1 MKFKHNKKRNTAFLF
16 ETLIKEMAKSVVAND
31 SERQTKIAKIVKRH
45 FTKRGVLYKDLQS
58 YKVLMELKEAES
70 DFAKRIISE
79 VRRDRDRLNTQNI
92 FSEQSKLIKKI
103 NVELGQEVYSNFVP
117 NYKTMA
123 TIGQLFADNV
133 SPNEKVI
140 LEDKLLTEMTKAE
153 EKTEK
158 EILEHIDSI
167 AYKTFTNKFNKA
179 YAGKLHEEQQQIVS
193 KYIYSVSDNGISLK
207 TYLNE
212 EVGRLRDKVKTSLNT
227 EEISSDP
234 EMVKKTE
241 QVLEFLDSLTETK
254 LDEAAIKK
262 IMQIQGLVREVETNE

>member
-1 MKFKHNKKRNTAFLF
+1 
-16 ETLIKEMAKSVVAND
+16 
-31 SERQTKIAKIVKRH
+31 
-45 FTKRGVLYKDLQS
+45 
-58 YKVLMELKEAES
+58 MELKEAES
-70 DFAKRIISE
+70 DFAQRIISE

-92 FSEQSKLIKKI
+92 FSEQSRLIKKI

-158 EILEHIDSI
+158 EILEHLDSI

-179 YAGKLHEEQQQIVS
+179 YAGKLHEEQQQVVS

-212 EVGRLRDKVKTSLNT
+212 EVGRLRDKVKASLDAK
-227 EEISSDP
+227 EISADP
-234 EMVKKTE
+234 EMIEKTE
-241 QVLEFLDSLTETK
+241 QVLEFLNSLTETK

>member
-16 ETLIKEMAKSVVAND
+16 ETLIKEMAKSVVASD
-31 SERQTKIAKIVKRH
+31 SERQTKIAKIIKRH

-70 DFAKRIISE
+70 DFAQRIISE

-158 EILEHIDSI
+158 EILEHLDSI

-179 YAGKLHEEQQQIVS
+179 YAGKLHEEQQQVVS

-212 EVGRLRDKVKTSLNT
+212 EVGRLRDKVKASLDAK
-227 EEISSDP
+227 EISADP
-234 EMVKKTE
+234 EMVEKTE
-241 QVLEFLDSLTETK
+241 QVLEFLNSLTETK
-254 LDEAAIKK
+254 LDEASIKK

>member
-16 ETLIKEMAKSVVAND
+16 ETLIKEMAKSVVASD
-31 SERQTKIAKIVKRH
+31 SERQTKIAKIIKRH

-70 DFAKRIISE
+70 DFAQRIISE
-79 VRRDRDRLNTQNI
+79 VRRERDKLNTQNI
-92 FSEQSKLIKKI
+92 FSEQSRLIKKI

-158 EILEHIDSI
+158 EILEHLDSI

-179 YAGKLHEEQQQIVS
+179 YAGKLHEEQQQVVS

-212 EVGRLRDKVKTSLNT
+212 EVGRLRDKVRASLDAK
-227 EEISSDP
+227 EVSSDP

-241 QVLEFLDSLTETK
+241 QVLEFLNSLTETK

>member
-31 SERQTKIAKIVKRH
+31 SERQTKIAKIIKRH

-92 FSEQSKLIKKI
+92 FSEQSRLIKKI

-158 EILEHIDSI
+158 EILEHLDSI

-179 YAGKLHEEQQQIVS
+179 YAGKLHEEQQQVVS

-212 EVGRLRDKVKTSLNT
+212 EVGRLRDKVKASLDAK
-227 EEISSDP
+227 EISADP
-234 EMVKKTE
+234 EMVEKTE
-241 QVLEFLDSLTETK
+241 KVLEFLNSLTETK
-254 LDEAAIKK
+254 LDEASIKK

>member
-16 ETLIKEMAKSVVAND
+16 EALIKEMAKSVVASD
-31 SERQTKIAKIVKRH
+31 SNRQTKIARIIKRH

-79 VRRDRDRLNTQNI
+79 VRRDRDRLNTQVV

-158 EILEHIDSI
+158 EILEHLDSI

-193 KYIYSVSDNGISLK
+193 RYIYSVSDNGMSLK
-207 TYLNE
+207 SYLNE
-212 EVGRLRDKVKTSLNT
+212 EVKRLKEKVQESLELKEITEDPNMTEKT
-227 EEISSDP
+227 EE
-234 EMVKKTE
+234 
-241 QVLEFLDSLTETK
+241 VLRFLEELKETK
-254 LDEAAIKK
+254 LDETVIKK
-262 IMQIQGLVREVETNE
+262 IMQIQALIREIESNG

>member
-31 SERQTKIAKIVKRH
+31 SERQTKIAKIIKRH

-58 YKVLMELKEAES
+58 YKVLMELKEAETG
-70 DFAKRIISE
+70 FAQRIISE

-179 YAGKLHEEQQQIVS
+179 YAGKLHEEQQQVVS

-212 EVGRLRDKVKTSLNT
+212 EVGRLRDKVRSSLDSK
-227 EEISSDP
+227 EISSDP

-262 IMQIQGLVREVETNE
+262 IMQIQGLIREVETNE

>member
-31 SERQTKIAKIVKRH
+31 SERQTKIAKIIKRH

-70 DFAKRIISE
+70 DFAQRIISE

-92 FSEQSKLIKKI
+92 FSEQSRLIKKI

-158 EILEHIDSI
+158 EILEHLDSI

-179 YAGKLHEEQQQIVS
+179 YAGKLHEEQQQVVS

-212 EVGRLRDKVKTSLNT
+212 EVGRLRDKVKASLDAK
-227 EEISSDP
+227 EISADP
-234 EMVKKTE
+234 EMVEKTE
-241 QVLEFLDSLTETK
+241 QVLEFLNSLTETK

>member
-31 SERQTKIAKIVKRH
+31 SERQTKIAKIIKRH

-92 FSEQSKLIKKI
+92 FSEQSRLIKKI

-158 EILEHIDSI
+158 EILEHLDSI

-179 YAGKLHEEQQQIVS
+179 YAGKLHEEQQNVVS

-212 EVGRLRDKVKTSLNT
+212 EVGRLRDKVKASIDSK
-227 EEISSDP
+227 EISSDP

>member
-31 SERQTKIAKIVKRH
+31 SERQTKIAKIIKRH

-70 DFAKRIISE
+70 DFAQRIISE
-79 VRRDRDRLNTQNI
+79 VRRDRDRLDAQNI
-92 FSEQSKLIKKI
+92 FSEQSRLIKKI
-103 NVELGQEVYSNFVP
+103 NVELGQEIYTNFVP

-123 TIGQLFADNV
+123 TIGQLFSDNV
-133 SPNEKVI
+133 SPSEKVI

-153 EKTEK
+153 ERSEK
-158 EILEHIDSI
+158 EIFEHIDSI
-167 AYKTFTNKFNKA
+167 TYKTFTNKFNKA
-179 YAGKLHEEQQQIVS
+179 YAGKLHEEQQNVVS
-193 KYIYSVSDNGISLK
+193 KYIYSISDNGISLK

-212 EVGRLRDKVKTSLNT
+212 EVGRLRDKIRASLKT

-234 EMVKKTE
+234 EMIKKTE
-241 QVLEFLDSLTETK
+241 QVLEFLDSLSETK

>member
-31 SERQTKIAKIVKRH
+31 SERQTKIAKIIKRH

-79 VRRDRDRLNTQNI
+79 VRRDRDKLNTQNI
-92 FSEQSKLIKKI
+92 FSEQSRLIKKI

-133 SPNEKVI
+133 SPSEKVI

-179 YAGKLHEEQQQIVS
+179 YAGKLHEEQQQVVS

-212 EVGRLRDKVKTSLNT
+212 EVGRLRDKVKASLDAK
-227 EEISSDP
+227 EVSSDP

-254 LDEAAIKK
+254 LDEPAIKK

>member
-31 SERQTKIAKIVKRH
+31 SERQTKIAKIIKRH

-58 YKVLMELKEAES
+58 YKVLMELKEAETG
-70 DFAKRIISE
+70 FAQRIISE
-79 VRRDRDRLNTQNI
+79 VRRDRDRLDAQNI
-92 FSEQSKLIKKI
+92 FSEQSRLIKKI
-103 NVELGQEVYSNFVP
+103 NVELGQEIYSNFVP

-179 YAGKLHEEQQQIVS
+179 YAGKLHEEQQHVVS

-212 EVGRLRDKVKTSLNT
+212 EIGRLRDKVKASLDVKEVN
-227 EEISSDP
+227 SDP
-234 EMVKKTE
+234 EMIRKTE

-254 LDEAAIKK
+254 LDETSIKK
-262 IMQIQGLVREVETNE
+262 IMQIQGLIREVETNE

>member
-31 SERQTKIAKIVKRH
+31 SERQTKIAKIIKRH

-79 VRRDRDRLNTQNI
+79 VRRDRDKLNTQNI
-92 FSEQSKLIKKI
+92 FSEQSKLIKRI

-140 LEDKLLTEMTKAE
+140 LEDRLLTEMTKAE

-179 YAGKLHEEQQQIVS
+179 YAGKLHEEQQQVVS

-212 EVGRLRDKVKTSLNT
+212 EVGRLRDKVKASLDAK
-227 EEISSDP
+227 EVSSDP

-254 LDEAAIKK
+254 LDEPAIKK

>member
-31 SERQTKIAKIVKRH
+31 SERQTKIAKIIKRH

-70 DFAKRIISE
+70 GFAQRIISE
-79 VRRDRDRLNTQNI
+79 VRRDRDRLDTQNI
-92 FSEQSKLIKKI
+92 FSEQSRLIKKI
-103 NVELGQEVYSNFVP
+103 NIELGQEIYTNFVP

-123 TIGQLFADNV
+123 TIGQLFSDNV
-133 SPNEKVI
+133 SPSEKVI

-153 EKTEK
+153 ERSEK
-158 EILEHIDSI
+158 EIFEHIDSI
-167 AYKTFTNKFNKA
+167 TYKTFTNKFNKA
-179 YAGKLHEEQQQIVS
+179 YAGKLHEEQQNVVS

-212 EVGRLRDKVKTSLNT
+212 EVGRLRDKIRASLKK

-234 EMVKKTE
+234 EMIKKTE
-241 QVLEFLDSLTETK
+241 QVLEFLDSLSETK